1 MRRPNLRIKT
11 ISSHTLFFYPF
22 SSGNCEGKNLIV
34 MGKILY
40 HLNEVKNSLAV
51 SVDFETDSMDKNLL
65 NGKIAL
71 RILESLKTQKVL
83 NVVVYTSDNG
93 ERINLI

>member
-1 MRRPNLRIKT
+1 
-11 ISSHTLFFYPF
+11 
-22 SSGNCEGKNLIV
+22 

-83 NVVVYTSDNG
+83 NVVVYTTDNG

>member
-1 MRRPNLRIKT
+1 
-11 ISSHTLFFYPF
+11 
-22 SSGNCEGKNLIV
+22 

-71 RILESLKTQKVL
+71 RILESLKKQRIL
-83 NVVVYTSDNG
+83 DVVVYTSDDG

>member
-1 MRRPNLRIKT
+1 
-11 ISSHTLFFYPF
+11 
-22 SSGNCEGKNLIV
+22 